1 MGRLPSEDSYQVIAD
16 IVWSQI
22 RALPAFRALMR
33 SMEAHLFLRL
43 GTLPRPV
50 LDVGCGDGHFGQSVW
65 DRIEVGV
72 DRDMSQLCEAKKR
85 NVYDALFCADANFLP
100 FGDASFATVVSNS
113 VIEHIP
119 DIRRT
124 ISEIYRVLREG
135 GQFIFSVPTDRL
147 NDGLGIT
154 RMLMCIGAAR
164 LAERY
169 KAWFRNLQVHFH
181 LYSPGKWQT
190 YIESAG
196 FRVVWQTGYMSP
208 RATALFDLGHF
219 YGLPNLILHKMTGR
233 WVIWPWRP
241 RFALKEGLISS
252 LVAEKN
258 PGSTTCHFFIAIKE
272 PKK

>member
-1 MGRLPSEDSYQVIAD
+1 MERRKSPESQKNISDM
-16 IVWSQI
+16 VWDQL
-22 RALPAFRALMR
+22 RELPAFRALIR
-33 SMEAHLFLRL
+33 TMEVRMFSEW
-43 GTLPRPV
+43 GPLPRPM
-50 LDVGCGDGHFGQSVW
+50 LDIGCGDGHFGQSVW
-65 DRIEVGV
+65 DRIEAGI
-72 DRDMSQLCEAKKR
+72 DRDMSRLCEAKKR

-100 FGDASFATVVSNS
+100 FPDASFATVVSNS

-154 RMLMCIGAAR
+154 RMLIRIGAAR

-169 KAWFRNLQVHFH
+169 KAWFKNLQVHFH
-181 LYSPGKWQT
+181 LYSPKEWQT
-190 YIESAG
+190 YIEAVG
-196 FRVVWQTGYMSP
+196 FRLVWQTGYMSP
-208 RATALFDLGHF
+208 RATALFDLCHF
-219 YGLPNLILHKMTGR
+219 YGFPNLILHKMTGR

-241 RFALKEGLISS
+241 RFALREGLISS

-272 PKK
+272 SKK